1 MVLCQGIGYGNEDDD
16 LRWIMWKFHIGYIVY
31 LIGRIRTESEC
42 MVYGHGHLVHR
53 LPVGL
58 LHDPMAL
65 SVEPYLGVE
74 SIGGESGYVIT
85 LIGTPSYGL
94 YVGIE

>member
-1 MVLCQGIGYGNEDDD
+1 MRRVV
-16 LRWIMWKFHIGYIVY
+16 WKLYIGYIVY
-31 LIGRIRTESEC
+31 LVGGIRTEGKG
-42 MVYGHGHLVHR
+42 VVNGHGH
-53 LPVGL
+53 
-58 LHDPMAL
+58 PMAL

>member
-1 MVLCQGIGYGNEDDD
+1 
-16 LRWIMWKFHIGYIVY
+16 
-31 LIGRIRTESEC
+31 
-42 MVYGHGHLVHR
+42 
-53 LPVGL
+53 
-58 LHDPMAL
+58 MAL

-85 LIGTPSYGL
+85 LIGAPSYGL

>member
-1 MVLCQGIGYGNEDDD
+1 MRRVV
-16 LRWIMWKFHIGYIVY
+16 WKLYIGYIVY
-31 LIGRIRTESEC
+31 LVGGIRTEGKGVEN
-42 MVYGHGHLVHR
+42 GHGHLVHG

-85 LIGTPSYGL
+85 LIGAPSYGL